1 MEIKYGHTIISLY
14 DSLQDL
20 SAFRFH
26 VYTMN
31 LLIDADIGGDTS
43 AIMRRLAT
51 ILQKIDVDPEGA
63 KQEVLNMSTAISN
76 IENNIS
82 PEMRCFCAFIKSI
95 NGKAITEGDL
105 NESGI
110 DEIIELIRIK
120 KVPMGVIWDALE
132 FIKKKSRKSFRSFF
146 RIGQTEVPRRRH
158 LEG

>member
-1 MEIKYGHTIISLY
+1 MEIKYGHTTISLY

-31 LLIDADIGGDTS
+31 LLIDAEIGGDTS

-82 PEMRCFCAFIKSI
+82 PTMRCFCAFIKSI
-95 NGKAITEGDL
+95 DGKTITEGNL
-105 NESGI
+105 NESGL

-120 KVPMGVIWDALE
+120 KIPMGMIWGALE
-132 FIKKKSRKSFRSFF
+132 FIKKKSKKSLRSFF
-146 RIGQTEVPRRRH
+146 PIGRTEVPQRRH
-158 LEG
+158 LED